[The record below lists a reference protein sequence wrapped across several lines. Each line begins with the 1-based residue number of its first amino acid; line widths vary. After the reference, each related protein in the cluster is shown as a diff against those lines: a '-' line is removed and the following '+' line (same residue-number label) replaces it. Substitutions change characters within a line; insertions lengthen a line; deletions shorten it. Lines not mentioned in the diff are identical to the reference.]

1 MGTRAFSHESIFM
14 PDGRAESEESIQAMS
29 QDNLVG
35 KVKTLQQQL
44 AKNIKFGQPSQMTVS
59 VKAPGEV
66 SASLEADVLL
76 NNPMETVMPPDVV
89 LPENHHKQQ
98 LAKNIKFGQ
107 PSQMTVSVKAPG
119 EVSASLEADVLLNN
133 PMETVM
139 PPDVVLPENHHKS
152 AVMLDSLSPASLGET
167 SRDRD
172 EKVTPVKVSS
182 RPKRHHSP
190 SGTIE
195 TVNLDAIPLAT
206 ACLDNSAA
214 KHKLSVRPKNQRV
227 SKKHRLSKE
236 VQSLIETDFGQD
248 ILESQ
253 GTEDKM
259 TKDDS
264 YYRPEKL
271 IQHGKVQEQKT
282 EGKRKQDHW
291 IKLEAGKKEEM
302 AEAKFKSPMEHKRC
316 QEFEGVQGEQVGK
329 KLQLQEEQLYQMEE
343 KKDQDHQAKG
353 LKEQGKQGRDGEELE
368 KLQAEIPKKSQDLEE
383 QKQRDQEQAQHELE
397 AQGQQEEQKPHEVD
411 MQWQKEK
418 KKKQQELEAQRQ
430 QGEAKRQGELEVQ
443 RQQQEEEKRQFQL
456 EVQRQHEEE
465 QKRQCE
471 LQLQRQREEEQKRQC
486 ELEVQR
492 QYQEEARKQHD
503 LEIQRQWERE
513 QKRQRELEVQRQQ
526 EEEKRQRKLELQRQR
541 EEEQKKQHELELQRQ
556 REEEQKRQRE
566 LELQRQR
573 EEEQKKER
581 QLEIQ
586 RQLEEEQKRQRELEL
601 QRQWEEEQKR
611 RCELEL
617 QRQREEEQKR
627 QRELELQRQREEEQ

>member
-1 MGTRAFSHESIFM
+1 MY
-14 PDGRAESEESIQAMS
+14 
-29 QDNLVG
+29 QD
-35 KVKTLQQQL
+35 QQQL

-343 KKDQDHQAKG
+343 KKDQDHQ
-353 LKEQGKQGRDGEELE
+353 
-368 KLQAEIPKKSQDLEE
+368 
-383 QKQRDQEQAQHELE
+383 
-397 AQGQQEEQKPHEVD
+397 
-411 MQWQKEK
+411 
-418 KKKQQELEAQRQ
+418 
-430 QGEAKRQGELEVQ
+430 
-443 RQQQEEEKRQFQL
+443 
-456 EVQRQHEEE
+456 
-465 QKRQCE
+465 
-471 LQLQRQREEEQKRQC
+471 
-486 ELEVQR
+486 
-492 QYQEEARKQHD
+492 
-503 LEIQRQWERE
+503 
-513 QKRQRELEVQRQQ
+513 
-526 EEEKRQRKLELQRQR
+526 
-541 EEEQKKQHELELQRQ
+541 
-556 REEEQKRQRE
+556 
-566 LELQRQR
+566 
-573 EEEQKKER
+573 
-581 QLEIQ
+581 
-586 RQLEEEQKRQRELEL
+586 
-601 QRQWEEEQKR
+601 
-611 RCELEL
+611 
-617 QRQREEEQKR
+617 
-627 QRELELQRQREEEQ
+627 